1 MEELIQLIKNAFQY
15 IKNLIRKIVDGI
27 LNFAKHVV
35 GWFKSLNLI
44 QGQDIPFLANK
55 EQFKETL
62 KKAPVKHAGIFT
74 TETEKNVGIIQGV
87 YNEVTD
93 EITHAEYIEADG
105 LDNQT
110 RDILGNEKLVVLN

>member
-1 MEELIQLIKNAFQY
+1 
-15 IKNLIRKIVDGI
+15 
-27 LNFAKHVV
+27 
-35 GWFKSLNLI
+35 
-44 QGQDIPFLANK
+44 
-55 EQFKETL
+55 
-62 KKAPVKHAGIFT
+62 VKHAGIFT